1 MNDDMPWVNLTQE
14 EVEELRSKKQ
24 ELTQYGKEKIRELM
38 NDGKL
43 RFYDKGKEV
52 LTIDDSSWGKTQT
65 PEMKLEVKEMM
76 HEDIPW
82 TQYSIDDAER
92 MKHPEQ
98 NPDEIVLEDV
108 KMFHLESMNERSLW
122 VGVYTQD
129 GKIYHLNISAV
140 GDKLSYW
147 WSDETCD

>member
-14 EVEELRSKKQ
+14 EVQELRSKKQ

-38 NDGKL
+38 TH
-43 RFYDKGKEV
+43 E
-52 LTIDDSSWGKTQT
+52 
-65 PEMKLEVKEMM
+65 EMLEEAAQRETENNKIVM

-147 WSDETCD
+147 WSDETLD

>member
-1 MNDDMPWVNLTQE
+1 MTNSWSLLYDELYDMNLTDK
-14 EVEELRSKKQ
+14 EVQELRSKKQ

-38 NDGKL
+38 
-43 RFYDKGKEV
+43 
-52 LTIDDSSWGKTQT
+52 
-65 PEMKLEVKEMM
+65 M

-82 TQYSIDDAER
+82 TQYSKDDAER
-92 MKHPEQ
+92 IKSPEQ